1 MSRKAQAKKFWQF
14 RNAANDPS
22 IGELYLYGEI
32 SDATWWGDEVT
43 PKQFIEDLK
52 SLGDIKTL
60 NVYINS
66 YGGDVFAAHAIH
78 SQLKRHKA
86 KVNVYIDG
94 VAASAASIIAMAGDT
109 IYMPANA
116 MMMVHHPLSGM
127 LGYFYAR
134 ELRQIADELDKIA
147 ESIIAAYMEK
157 TTLDR
162 EAILEVMNGDDGEG
176 TWMTAQEAV
185 DLGFADE
192 IEERKNVAASL
203 IGNIL
208 NVNGMEL
215 DISKFKNFPRD
226 KFRAVAQHQAQTHSK
241 PVEVKNQ
248 KKEDKPMEIKNTD
261 DLRKAY
267 PELVAQVE
275 AEAREA
281 GAQEERERIKAI
293 EEIANN
299 IDPALVKKAKFEEPK
314 DAKELAFEALKA
326 DRMKA
331 KNYLEEV
338 KEDSV
343 TSGVNDIGAAP
354 VEAQAGEEKPKSFE
368 DKFKTIAARLDA
380 KRRGFKVE

>member
-1 MSRKAQAKKFWQF
+1 MSRKAQAKKFWQI
-14 RNAANDPS
+14 RNATDDPNV
-22 IGELYLYGEI
+22 GELYLYGEI

-86 KVNVYIDG
+86 AVKVYIDG

-109 IYMPANA
+109 IHMPANA

-203 IGNIL
+203 LGDIL
-208 NVNGMEL
+208 NVNGVEF
-215 DISKFKNFPRD
+215 DISQFKNFPRD
-226 KFRAVAQHQAQTHSK
+226 KFRAVAVAQHQAQAQPK
-241 PVEVKNQ
+241 PVENKP
-248 KKEDKPMEIKNTD
+248 KEDKPMEIKNID
-261 DLRKAY
+261 DLRNAY
-267 PELVAQVE
+267 PDLVAQVE
-275 AEAREA
+275 AAARNE
-281 GAQEERERIKAI
+281 GAQAERERIKSI
-293 EEIANN
+293 EDIAKN

-326 DRMKA
+326 DQMKA

-338 KEDSV
+338 KDDSV
-343 TSGVNDIGAAP
+343 SSGVNDIGAAP
-354 VEAQAGEEKPKSFE
+354 VEAQAGEEKPKNLTE
-368 DKFKTIAARLDA
+368 KFKNIAAKLDA
-380 KRRGFKVE
+380 KKRGIEVK